1 MTRFVYASA
10 LRIIAWILYMTLPEE
25 LRRFAEFG
33 AATAVTATA
42 AADGPARSEVAT
54 YTNSFWSP
62 KQRGGHS
69 LHEVSYRACF
79 KPELPRFFIDRLT
92 RPGDVVYDPFV
103 GRGTTSLEAALRGR
117 VPLGCDVNPLSRALL
132 DPRLRPPTLDE
143 VSRRLDEIDLSSEA
157 VAPEDLLAFYH
168 PATLQ
173 QICALRSH
181 LQRVAAAGEETV
193 VDGWIRMVA
202 LGRLTGHSSGFFSVY
217 TMPPNQA
224 VSVASQ
230 LRINARRDQT
240 PPQRDIR
247 HLILRK
253 SKALLRDCHADTRS
267 ALADVAPYART
278 LTASANHTPDIGDG
292 EVDLVVTS
300 PPFLDVVDYAK
311 DNWLR
316 AWFCGID
323 PASVRFT
330 TPKSINAWRDA
341 MTAVFRELARVVRP
355 GGHVAFEVGEVR
367 KGACRLEEHV
377 IPCGLEAGLDPVL
390 IVVNAH
396 RFTKTAN
403 CWGVAN
409 GRQGTNTNR
418 VVLFRK

>member
-1 MTRFVYASA
+1 
-10 LRIIAWILYMTLPEE
+10 MTLPEE
-25 LRRFAEFG
+25 LRRFADFG
-33 AATAVTATA
+33 VATAISATE
-42 AADGPARSEVAT
+42 AADGPPPSKVET

-62 KQRGGHS
+62 KQRTAHS

-92 RPGDVVYDPFV
+92 QPGDVVYDPFV

-117 VPLGCDVNPLSRALL
+117 RPVGCDVNPLSRALL
-132 DPRLRPPTLDE
+132 DPRLRPPELGD
-143 VSRRLDEIDLSSEA
+143 VRQRLDHVDLSSE
-157 VAPEDLLAFYH
+157 VAAPAELLAFYH

-173 QICALRSH
+173 QICALRMY
-181 LQRVAAAGEETV
+181 LLGRKDDGREDT

-202 LGRLTGHSSGFFSVY
+202 LNRLTGHSSGFFSVY

-230 LRINARRDQT
+230 RRINARREQT
-240 PPQRDIR
+240 PPRRDIR
-247 HLILRK
+247 ELILRK
-253 SKALLRDCHADTRS
+253 SKALLRDCDAATRR
-267 ALADVAPYART
+267 ALAGVAPYAET
-278 LTASANHTPDIGDG
+278 LTASADNTPELADG
-292 EVDLVVTS
+292 QVDLVVTS

-316 AWFCGID
+316 SWFCGID
-323 PASVRFT
+323 PDSVALT
-330 TPKSINAWRDA
+330 TPKCVGEWRRA
-341 MTAVFRELARVVRP
+341 MAAVFRELARVVRA

-377 IPCGLEAGLDPVL
+377 IPCGAEAGLDPLL

-396 RFTKTAN
+396 QFTKTAN
-403 CWGVAN
+403 CWGIAN

-418 VVLFRK
+418 VVLFRR